1 MTKPNYRISYY
12 VLYGLFILIAIVMV
26 LFYGV
31 GYSTNTDSAGNI
43 APVNTDLLMFL
54 MYAMLVVC
62 FIAAVGGGIMQFI
75 SSFKDNSKKA
85 MQSLGGFLL
94 LIAVLAI
101 AYALSSG
108 EPLKTGEGLCTD
120 TFSLKLSDTCL
131 YSVYCLLS
139 VACLGLILNITGIF
153 KKYS

>member
-85 MQSLGGFLL
+85 MQSLGW
-94 LIAVLAI
+94 
-101 AYALSSG
+101 LS
-108 EPLKTGEGLCTD
+108 
-120 TFSLKLSDTCL
+120 
-131 YSVYCLLS
+131 
-139 VACLGLILNITGIF
+139 
-153 KKYS
+153 